1 MQINK
6 SIKHPQTRPRQL
18 HLHLDPESLVWL
30 CHMRRNSM
38 SLRQIEDKVDS
49 RTQDQNQLALT
60 VNISSS
66 LSSRTSWK
74 KHRLDGI
81 DHQWSDIQWYA
92 AVSQPGLSVNCLRSF
107 AFKRNSSLRLS
118 QIWIKQRIA
127 GEALM
132 RRRIP
137 AADTNEAV
145 QLMGRYWDK
154 WGGTCWNLIGTSLHL
169 NSQPSEYMGVL
180 CFSSRAKPLMPPCI
194 LPYSTRHQILIM
206 LKVESYK
213 IVSGKRM

>member
-60 VNISSS
+60 VNISISSS

-74 KHRLDGI
+74 KHRLEGI

-118 QIWIKQRIA
+118 QIWIKQRVA

-154 WGGTCWNLIGTSLHL
+154 CGTNEVEHAGTLLGLRCTWIPNHRSTW
-169 NSQPSEYMGVL
+169 E
-180 CFSSRAKPLMPPCI
+180 CFAFRVARSP
-194 LPYSTRHQILIM
+194 
-206 LKVESYK
+206 
-213 IVSGKRM
+213 